1 MRARTVV
8 RMSTITYRSTRA
20 HAAPKTINVSG
31 CCIAENFCVAANMSL
46 DTSVVLC
53 PMCQFQ
59 SLTLALSLNHLR
71 LVHGNDPCFSV
82 RCGIGGCTY
91 TGRSF
96 SALYSHIYRRHSDV
110 GVIQK
115 RKVAVQLQE
124 QSVVLSEEALST
136 PGTSAQA
143 LASFDG
149 SNSQGK

>member
-1 MRARTVV
+1 
-8 RMSTITYRSTRA
+8 
-20 HAAPKTINVSG
+20 
-31 CCIAENFCVAANMSL
+31 MSL

-59 SLTLALSLNHLR
+59 SPTLALSLNHLR
-71 LVHGNDPCFSV
+71 LVHGSDPRFSV

-96 SALYSHIYRRHSDV
+96 SALYSHIYRKHSDV

-115 RKVAVQLQE
+115 SKVVVQE
-124 QSVVLSEEALST
+124 QSSVLSEETT

-149 SNSQGK
+149 SDSQGK